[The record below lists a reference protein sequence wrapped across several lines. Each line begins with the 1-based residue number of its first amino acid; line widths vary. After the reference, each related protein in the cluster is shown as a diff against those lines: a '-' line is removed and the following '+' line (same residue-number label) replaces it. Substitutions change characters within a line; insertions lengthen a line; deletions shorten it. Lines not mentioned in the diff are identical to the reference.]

1 MPLKTGTLKYE
12 KINQLLFNIYI
23 SIYPVLTHPYEE
35 KEHEEQI
42 EDEVDLLTWTV
53 DPLDA
58 RFFFVSG
65 SAKNEIK

>member
-42 EDEVDLLTWTV
+42 EDEVDLLTRTV

-58 RFFFVSG
+58 RLLFVSG
-65 SAKNEIK
+65 SANNKH